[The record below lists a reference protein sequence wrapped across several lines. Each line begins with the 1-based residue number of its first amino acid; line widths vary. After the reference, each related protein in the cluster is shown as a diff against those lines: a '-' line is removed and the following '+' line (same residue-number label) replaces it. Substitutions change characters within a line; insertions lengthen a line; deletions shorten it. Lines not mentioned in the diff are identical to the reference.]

1 MLGWGCSLERATGGL
16 AGGFEAARGAGQDQ
30 SVRPTLTLTL
40 SITRKPDQVEDAK
53 PVVAMEVEPVRTEAY
68 PVGT

>member
-1 MLGWGCSLERATGGL
+1 M
-16 AGGFEAARGAGQDQ
+16 
-30 SVRPTLTLTL
+30 RPTLTLTL
-40 SITRKPDQVEDAK
+40 TLARKPDQVEDAK

>member
-1 MLGWGCSLERATGGL
+1 MGRSLERATGGL
-16 AGGFEAARGAGQDQ
+16 AGGFEAARGAAQHQ

-40 SITRKPDQVEDAK
+40 SLARKPDQVEDAK